1 MGSLVGAAHRST
13 DADGLARAAFLT
25 DRPPRNRATASHDP
39 CEWRGFPTGGAK
51 PPSYTRDMA
60 KAIVDPQELR
70 RFAHDLKK
78 FNTDLQG
85 MTSMIS
91 NRMATLAQTWRDQE
105 QAKFQEE
112 FDSTIK
118 VMQKFIKAS
127 EQHIPFLLRKAERIE
142 EYINQ
147 R

>member
-1 MGSLVGAAHRST
+1 
-13 DADGLARAAFLT
+13 
-25 DRPPRNRATASHDP
+25 
-39 CEWRGFPTGGAK
+39 
-51 PPSYTRDMA
+51 MA

-78 FNTDLQG
+78 FNTDLQAQ
-85 MTSMIS
+85 TSMIS

-112 FDSTIK
+112 FETTLK
-118 VMQKFIKAS
+118 VLTKFLKVS
-127 EQHIPFLLRKAERIE
+127 ETHIPFLLRKAERIE

-147 R
+147 K

>member
-1 MGSLVGAAHRST
+1 MPS
-13 DADGLARAAFLT
+13 
-25 DRPPRNRATASHDP
+25 RPYSGH
-39 CEWRGFPTGGAK
+39 
-51 PPSYTRDMA
+51 MA

-78 FNTDLQG
+78 FNTDLAG
-85 MTSMIS
+85 MTAMIS

-112 FDSTIK
+112 FDATLK

-127 EQHIPFLLRKAERIE
+127 ELHIPFLLRKAERIE

>member
-1 MGSLVGAAHRST
+1 MARDTLV
-13 DADGLARAAFLT
+13 
-25 DRPPRNRATASHDP
+25 PEASI
-39 CEWRGFPTGGAK
+39 R
-51 PPSYTRDMA
+51 MA

-85 MTSMIS
+85 MTAMIS
-91 NRMATLAQTWRDQE
+91 NRLATLGQTWRDQE

-112 FDSTIK
+112 FDATIK
-118 VMQKFIKAS
+118 VMSKFIKAS
-127 EQHIPFLLRKAERIE
+127 ETHIPFLLRKAERIE

>member
-1 MGSLVGAAHRST
+1 
-13 DADGLARAAFLT
+13 
-25 DRPPRNRATASHDP
+25 
-39 CEWRGFPTGGAK
+39 
-51 PPSYTRDMA
+51 MA

-78 FNTDLQG
+78 FNTDVQA
-85 MTSMIS
+85 MTASIN
-91 NRMATLAQTWRDQE
+91 NRMSTLAQTWRDQE

-112 FDSTIK
+112 FDQTLK
-118 VMQKFIKAS
+118 VLMKFVKIS
-127 EQHIPFLLRKAERIE
+127 ETHIPFLLRKAERIE

>member
-1 MGSLVGAAHRST
+1 
-13 DADGLARAAFLT
+13 
-25 DRPPRNRATASHDP
+25 
-39 CEWRGFPTGGAK
+39 
-51 PPSYTRDMA
+51 MA

-85 MTSMIS
+85 MTSMIA
-91 NRMATLAQTWRDQE
+91 NRMSTLAQTWRDQE

-112 FDSTIK
+112 FDSTLK

>member
-1 MGSLVGAAHRST
+1 
-13 DADGLARAAFLT
+13 
-25 DRPPRNRATASHDP
+25 
-39 CEWRGFPTGGAK
+39 
-51 PPSYTRDMA
+51 MA

-78 FNTDLQG
+78 FNGDLQG
-85 MTSMIS
+85 MTAMIS
-91 NRMATLAQTWRDQE
+91 NRMATLSQTWRDQE

-112 FDSTIK
+112 FDSTLK

-127 EQHIPFLLRKAERIE
+127 ELHIPFLLRKAERIE